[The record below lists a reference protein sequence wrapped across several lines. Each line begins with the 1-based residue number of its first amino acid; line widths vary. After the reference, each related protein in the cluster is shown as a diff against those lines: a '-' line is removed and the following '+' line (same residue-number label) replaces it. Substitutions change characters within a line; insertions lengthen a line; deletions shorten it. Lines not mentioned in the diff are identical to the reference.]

1 MKIIKDNRHY
11 QITIVEDNPGDYTLI
26 EDYLEEK
33 FLSTKIYWAKNY
45 KEAKAI
51 IADETIK
58 SDLMLLDI
66 SLPDKSGEELI
77 IEMSNYCHDIP
88 LIVLTGYS
96 DIPFALKSLS
106 LGVSDY
112 LIKDELDAKVLYKS
126 IIYNIERKKTSL
138 QLATSEKRYS
148 DLFHLSPQPMWVY
161 DTESLRFLDVNL
173 AAEKHY
179 GYTLQEFLGM
189 TIKDIRPV
197 EDIPEL
203 IKRVE
208 FFNEKATTQS
218 GGIYK
223 HQKKN
228 GEIIYV
234 EIQSNTLPFQNTT
247 GRIILANDVT
257 ERITYVEHIEKQ
269 NLKLKEIAWIQSH
282 VVRAPLARMMNLIDI
297 IKNYGIDEDE
307 NEKLLNYLVVSAE
320 ELDSIIKDISEK
332 AAAINLE
339 IQNKNNP
346 NLEEGN
352 TSILSQINNP

>member
-1 MKIIKDNRHY
+1 MEIIKDNRPY
-11 QITIVEDNPGDYTLI
+11 QITVVEDNPGDYALI

-33 FLSTKIYWAKNY
+33 FLSPKIYWAKNY

-51 IADETIK
+51 IANETTK
-58 SDLMLLDI
+58 SDLMLLDL

-77 IEMSNYCHDIP
+77 IEMSKCCHDIP
-88 LIVLTGYS
+88 LIILTGYS
-96 DIPFALKSLS
+96 DSTFAVKSLS

-138 QLATSEKRYS
+138 QLENSEKRYN

-179 GYTLQEFLGM
+179 GYSLQEFLGM

-197 EDIPEL
+197 EDVPDL
-203 IKRVE
+203 IRRVE

-218 GGIYK
+218 GGIYR

-234 EIQSNTLPFQNTT
+234 EIQSNTLPFQDTT

-257 ERITYVEHIEKQ
+257 ERITYIEAIEKQ

-282 VVRAPLARMMNLIDI
+282 VVRAPLARMMSLIDI
-297 IKNYGIDEDE
+297 IKNYGIDENDSE
-307 NEKLLNYLVVSAE
+307 NLLNHLLNSAE
-320 ELDSIIKDISEK
+320 EFDIIIKEIVKKSES
-332 AAAINLE
+332 
-339 IQNKNNP
+339 IQPDKK
-346 NLEEGN
+346 
-352 TSILSQINNP
+352 